1 MSGGK
6 ETPRQKMIGMMYL
19 VLTALLALN
28 VSKSILDAFV
38 AIEENTQ
45 KANIVQFDRGTG
57 FIADVVEERSS
68 TKEDAENQP
77 KIVKLDYV
85 LKQMALI
92 DDETSKMIASI
103 DELKIEILKKSGEA
117 TETAADK
124 DEEFILWVKADP
136 KKALPSRLNL
146 MAVQAKDQY
155 DVPMYEIIGED
166 IKNPSGSGVKLWKD
180 FNDYRNNLVELVGS
194 YDWNGKP
201 FVFKAEDINEYENNA
216 DLIKKVTAMVDKQK
230 NSISKDD
237 RQTLIDIYLGM
248 TKKEKNEV
256 HGESG
261 VHWIGQTFDH
271 SPLVAA
277 VASLSSMQ
285 QDVLSARALALSHWK
300 SKVSTGEYS
309 FNKIAPLAYGPA
321 VVNSGDSIEL
331 QVMMA
336 AFDSE
341 NQPKV
346 TLDEGFEGAEIVYPG
361 NGQGFV
367 RLRAGGSTMSL
378 SGTVAIKNKSGAT
391 KKENW
396 THEIIIMKPQGAI
409 ELPEMNML
417 YRGYANKVEA
427 TASGYDQTRL
437 SASGASLTKSGTGW
451 IARPTGRA
459 RTAYLSVSGVNTATG
474 KSVSLKRVEYRV
486 SNLPDPELYW
496 GGSKS
501 GTKAN
506 RRNTS
511 LFAKYPPEIP
521 LNATFKVVGWECTIP
536 GAPGRPPTGSGS
548 NISGATSLIMQA
560 RPGMTVSFIATVV
573 GPDGIRRKK
582 AGAFKI

>member
-45 KANIVQFDRGTG
+45 KANIVQFDRGSG
-57 FIADVVEERSS
+57 FISDVAGEKGS
-68 TKEDAENQP
+68 TKNDAEN
-77 KIVKLDYV
+77 KSKLEKLNYV

-92 DDETSKMIASI
+92 DDEAAIMIKKI
-103 DELKIEILKKSGEA
+103 DEIKLDIMAKSGEDV
-117 TETAADK
+117 TQTKDK
-124 DEEFILWVKADP
+124 DEETIIWTKSD
-136 KKALPSRLNL
+136 KSKGALPIRMNL

-155 DVPMYEIIGED
+155 DVPMHEIIGED
-166 IKNPSGSGVKLWKD
+166 IKNPSGTGDKLWND
-180 FNDYRNNLVELVGS
+180 FNAYRKKIIELTGN
-194 YDWNGKP
+194 YKWGKTNYK
-201 FVFKAEDINEYENNA
+201 VNVKDINDYKDNA
-216 DLIKKVTAMVDKQK
+216 DLADQVEKMMDIKTVHKDDKQVLQ
-230 NSISKDD
+230 D
-237 RQTLIDIYLGM
+237 LYMGM
-248 TKKEKNEV
+248 TKKEKNDV
-256 HGESG
+256 HGMKD

-285 QDVLSARALALSHWK
+285 QDILSARALALAHWK

-309 FNKIAPLAYGPA
+309 FNKILPLAYGPMVA
-321 VVNSGDSIEL
+321 NSGDAIEL

-336 AFDSE
+336 AFDSD

-346 TLDEGFEGAEIVYPG
+346 TIEGYEGATVEYPG
-361 NGQGFV
+361 NGQGV
-367 RLRAGGSTMSL
+367 VKLTTGVGTMSL
-378 SGTVAIKNKSGAT
+378 KGTVSIKNKSGVE
-391 KKENW
+391 KSDVW
-396 THEIIIMKPQGAI
+396 THEIIIMKPSGSI

-427 TASGYDQTRL
+427 TASGYDQTSL
-437 SASGASLTKSGTGW
+437 GGTGVSLTKSGTGW
-451 IARPTGRA
+451 IAKPQGRSKE
-459 RTAYLSVSGVNTATG
+459 AYLTVTGKNSATG
-474 KSVSLKRVEYRV
+474 ESKQLKRVKYRV

-496 GGSKS
+496 GGAKS
-501 GTKAN
+501 GTKADKN
-506 RRNTS
+506 GTK

-521 LNATFKVVGWECTIP
+521 LNATFKIVGWECTIP
-536 GAPGRPPTGSGS
+536 GAPGKPPSGSGS
-548 NISGATSLIMQA
+548 NISSASSLIKQA
-560 RPGMTVSFIATVV
+560 RSGMTVSFIATVV

>member
-45 KANIVQFDRGTG
+45 KANIVQYDRGTG
-57 FIADVVEERSS
+57 FMSDVASEKGS
-68 TKEDAENQP
+68 TKNDAENKAKLEKLNYVLNQMDLIDKEAAKMIQSID
-77 KIVKLDYV
+77 KIKLD
-85 LKQMALI
+85 
-92 DDETSKMIASI
+92 
-103 DELKIEILKKSGEA
+103 ILEKSGENI
-117 TETAADK
+117 TVKDK
-124 DEEFILWVKADP
+124 DEEFIVWTKTDS
-136 KKALPSRLNL
+136 KQGALPQRMHL

-155 DVPMYEIIGED
+155 DVPMHEIIGED
-166 IKNPSGSGVKLWKD
+166 IKNPTGSGKTLWDDFNNYRNKIVELTGSYKWGGKD
-180 FNDYRNNLVELVGS
+180 FTV
-194 YDWNGKP
+194 KP
-201 FVFKAEDINEYENNA
+201 KNISEFKDNA
-216 DLIKKVTAMVDKQK
+216 DLSKKVAKMIDA
-230 NSISKDD
+230 SKGNLKED
-237 RQTLIDIYLGM
+237 RQVLIDLYMGM
-248 TKKEKNEV
+248 TKLEKGEV
-256 HGESG
+256 HGVEG
-261 VHWIGQTFDH
+261 VHWIGATFDH

-285 QDVLSARALALSHWK
+285 QDVLAARALALAHWK

-309 FNKIAPLAYGPA
+309 FNKIMPLAYGPMVA
-321 VVNSGDSIEL
+321 NSGDDVEL

-336 AFDSE
+336 AFDSD

-346 TLDEGFEGAEIVYPG
+346 TVEGYEGATVEYPG
-361 NGQGFV
+361 NGQGLV
-367 RLRAGGSTMSL
+367 KLKAGGGTMSL
-378 SGTVAIKNKSGAT
+378 SGTVSIKNKSGVAKT
-391 KKENW
+391 EKWE
-396 THEIIIMKPQGAI
+396 HEIIIMKPSGAI

-417 YRGYANKVEA
+417 YRGYPNRVEA

-451 IARPTGRA
+451 IAKPTGRG
-459 RTAYLSVSGVNTATG
+459 REAYLTVSGVNTATG
-474 KSVSLKRVEYRV
+474 KSVSLKKVKYRV
-486 SNLPDPELYW
+486 SALPPPELYW
-496 GGSKS
+496 GGAVS

-506 RRNTS
+506 KRSTK
-511 LFAKYPPEIP
+511 LFAKYPPSIP
-521 LNATFKVVGWECTIP
+521 LNATFKVVSWECTIP

-548 NISGATSLIMQA
+548 NISSATSLIMQA
-560 RPGMTVSFIATVV
+560 RPGMTVSFIATVI

>member
-1 MSGGK
+1 
-6 ETPRQKMIGMMYL
+6 MMYL

-45 KANIVQFDRGTG
+45 KANIVQYDRGTG
-57 FIADVVEERSS
+57 FIADVVSERSS
-68 TKEDAENQP
+68 TKDDAENQP
-77 KIVKLDYV
+77 KIAKLDYV

-92 DDETSKMIASI
+92 DDEASKMIASI

-117 TETAADK
+117 TETAEDK

-166 IKNPSGSGVKLWKD
+166 IKNPTGSGVKLWKD

-201 FVFKAEDINEYENNA
+201 FVFKAEDLNEYENNA
-216 DLIKKVTAMVDKQK
+216 DLIKQVTAMVDKQK
-230 NSISKDD
+230 SSISKDD
-237 RQTLIDIYLGM
+237 RQMLIDIYLGM
-248 TKKEKNEV
+248 TKREKNEV

-277 VASLSSMQ
+277 LASLSSMQ

-309 FNKIAPLAYGPA
+309 FNKIMPLAYGPM
-321 VVNSGDSIEL
+321 VSNSGDAVEL

-336 AFDSE
+336 AFDSD

-346 TLDEGFEGAEIVYPG
+346 TIDGYEGATVEYPG
-361 NGQGFV
+361 NGQGLV
-367 RLRAGGSTMSL
+367 KLNAGGSTMSL
-378 SGTVAIKNKSGAT
+378 KGTVSIKNKSGVE
-391 KKENW
+391 KKESW
-396 THEIIIMKPQGAI
+396 AHEIIIMKPSGSI

-427 TASGYDQTRL
+427 TASGYDQTSL
-437 SASGASLTKSGTGW
+437 GGSGVSLTKSGTGW
-451 IARPTGRA
+451 IAKPTGRA
-459 RTAYLSVSGVNTATG
+459 REAWLTVTGKNSATG
-474 KSVSLKRVEYRV
+474 ESKQLKRVKYRV

-506 RRNTS
+506 RRSTK

-521 LNATFKVVGWECTIP
+521 LNASFSVVSWECTIP
-536 GAPGRPPTGSGS
+536 GAPGRPPSGSGS
-548 NISGATSLIMQA
+548 NVSGATSLIMQA

>member
-45 KANIVQFDRGTG
+45 KANIVQFDRGSG

-68 TKEDAENQP
+68 TKDDAENKA
-77 KIVKLDYV
+77 KIIKLDYV

-92 DDETSKMIASI
+92 DDEAAKMIASI
-103 DELKIEILKKSGEA
+103 DEIKIKILKESGETA
-117 TETAADK
+117 ETAKDK
-124 DEEFILWVKADP
+124 DEESILWIKADP
-136 KKALPSRLNL
+136 KKPLPTRMNL

-155 DVPMYEIIGED
+155 DVPMHEIIGED
-166 IKNPSGSGVKLWKD
+166 IKNPTGSGVKLWKD

-194 YDWNGKP
+194 YEWGGKP
-201 FVFKAEDINEYENNA
+201 FVFKAESINKYESNA
-216 DLIKKVTAMVDKQK
+216 DLLKQVTAMVDKQK
-230 NSISKDD
+230 KTISKDD
-237 RQTLIDIYLGM
+237 RQMLIDIYMGM
-248 TKKEKNEV
+248 TKSEKNEV
-256 HGESG
+256 HGEAG

-277 VASLSSMQ
+277 LASLSSMQ
-285 QDVLSARALALSHWK
+285 QDVLSGRALALAHWK

-309 FNKIAPLAYGPA
+309 FNKIAPLAYGP
-321 VVNSGDSIEL
+321 VVANSGDSIEL
-331 QVMMA
+331 RVMMA

-341 NQPKV
+341 IQPKV
-346 TLDEGFEGAEIVYPG
+346 TLDEGIEGAEIVYPG
-361 NGQGFV
+361 DGQGYV

-378 SGTVAIKNKSGAT
+378 SGTVSIKNKSGVE
-391 KKENW
+391 KKEDW
-396 THEIIIMKPQGAI
+396 AHEVIIMKPQGSI

-451 IARPTGRA
+451 IAKPTGRA
-459 RTAYLSVSGVNTATG
+459 RKAYLSVSGVNSATG
-474 KSVSLKRVEYRV
+474 KSVSLKKVEYRV

-506 RRNTS
+506 RRSTK

-521 LNATFKVVGWECTIP
+521 LNASFKVVSWECTIP
-536 GAPGRPPTGSGS
+536 GAPGRPPSGSGS